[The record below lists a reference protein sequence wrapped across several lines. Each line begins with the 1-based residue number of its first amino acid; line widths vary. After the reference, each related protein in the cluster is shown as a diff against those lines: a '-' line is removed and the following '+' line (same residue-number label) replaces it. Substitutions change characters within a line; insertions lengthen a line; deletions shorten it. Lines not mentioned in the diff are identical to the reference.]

1 MKISSFLAC
10 EKVIKDERG
19 MISLITLLS
28 GIATEHTG
36 SEPMPANA
44 ITPAEWWL
52 FTALSLD
59 ESDFNETFVQRI
71 KIDWPSGDQFAEMT
85 IAIVFPKEIPP
96 VLSHTTT
103 QQIRGFP
110 IGQSGNVNVTTWI
123 ERDRKKVTAPE
134 SLAIAVTHTA
144 PKQAPSPQ

>member
-1 MKISSFLAC
+1 MKISALLAC
-10 EKVIKDERG
+10 ETVIKDERG

-28 GIATEHTG
+28 GIAAEPRG
-36 SEPMPANA
+36 SEPVPANA

-59 ESDFNETFVQRI
+59 QSDFEETFVQRI

-96 VLSHTTT
+96 VLSHTRT
-103 QQIRGFP
+103 QQVRGFP
-110 IGQSGNVNVTTWI
+110 IGQAGNVNVTTWI
-123 ERDRKKVTAPE
+123 ERDMKKVTPPE
-134 SLAIAVTHTA
+134 SLAIAVTHAA
-144 PKQAPSPQ
+144 PKQTPMSK

>member
-1 MKISSFLAC
+1 MKISAFLAC

-19 MISLITLLS
+19 VISLITLLS
-28 GIATEHTG
+28 GIAAERRG
-36 SEPMPANA
+36 SEPLPANA

-59 ESDFNETFVQRI
+59 ESDFKETFVQRT
-71 KIDWPSGDQFAEMT
+71 KIDWPSGEQFAEMT
-85 IAIVFPKEIPP
+85 IALVFPKEIPP
-96 VLSHTTT
+96 VLRHTTT

-110 IGQSGNVNVTTWI
+110 IGQAGNVNVTTWI
-123 ERDRKKVTAPE
+123 EQDKKKVTAPE

-144 PKQAPSPQ
+144 